1 MRKGLWR
8 FLAAMLA
15 VICGLGFGF
24 FASIELVRAD
34 PRGPHAVSHQPVA
47 GPGMRAGKPAT
58 HVPTSLNAH
67 IM

>member
-1 MRKGLWR
+1 MRRGLWR

-24 FASIELVRAD
+24 FASIELVRA
-34 PRGPHAVSHQPVA
+34 GAHSPHAMSQQPSSATGV
-47 GPGMRAGKPAT
+47 RAGKPAA
-58 HVPTSLNAH
+58 HLPASLNAH